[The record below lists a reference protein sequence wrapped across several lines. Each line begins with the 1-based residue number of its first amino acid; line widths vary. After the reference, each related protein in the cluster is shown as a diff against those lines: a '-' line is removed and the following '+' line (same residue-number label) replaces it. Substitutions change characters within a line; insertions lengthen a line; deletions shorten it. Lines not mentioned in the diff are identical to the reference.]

1 MSAFRFSAP
10 GEEGVDVLE
19 WPANKPPAVTGAYD
33 LRCLRRSRISLKFL
47 LCYVCLSVWFCLF
60 CFSVHSGSF
69 PSCLLQS
76 GLAWLAP
83 ETFAVCHTGVTVG
96 QPLEEDGGTGDDC
109 DVVLQ
114 TVAIA
119 DMSSDFGATVT
130 KVVTAHADRK
140 RVGTAE
146 GATQFC
152 VRIPDWD
159 FYSKWRSNT
168 NPMSDELKGN
178 IESYFN
184 GGAVDV
190 EMVSSGDGDGA
201 WWCWCW

>member
-1 MSAFRFSAP
+1 MSVFRFSAP

-33 LRCLRRSRISLKFL
+33 LRCLRRSRISLKIL
-47 LCYVCLSVWFCLF
+47 LCLFVCLHGFVFLAHSDS
-60 CFSVHSGSF
+60 FS
-69 PSCLLQS
+69 SCLLQS

-83 ETFAVCHTGVTVG
+83 ETFAVCHTGITVG
-96 QPLEEDGGTGDDC
+96 QPLEEDDGTGDDC

-114 TVAIA
+114 TVTIA

-190 EMVSSGDGDGA
+190 EMVSSGDSA
-201 WWCWCW
+201 

>member
-1 MSAFRFSAP
+1 M
-10 GEEGVDVLE
+10 VLF
-19 WPANKPPAVTGAYD
+19 V
-33 LRCLRRSRISLKFL
+33 
-47 LCYVCLSVWFCLF
+47 LF
-60 CFSVHSGSF
+60 FGSF
-69 PSCLLQS
+69 RLIPSCLLQS

-96 QPLEEDGGTGDDC
+96 HPLEEDGVTDDEC

-119 DMSSDFGATVT
+119 DMSTDFGATVT

-190 EMVSSGDGDGA
+190 EMVSSGDGA
-201 WWCWCW
+201 WCMVVLVLVLVTAAERRMRCWRRWWQWW